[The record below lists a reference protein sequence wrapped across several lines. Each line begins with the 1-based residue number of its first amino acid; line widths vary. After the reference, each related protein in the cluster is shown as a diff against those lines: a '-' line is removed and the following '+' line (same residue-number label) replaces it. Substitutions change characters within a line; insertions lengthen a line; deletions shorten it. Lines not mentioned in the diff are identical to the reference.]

1 MQPDYE
7 HWFEVLMGCLVAL
20 GAWLWRVGR
29 LYQRHEDRV
38 KRLEE
43 WRGAHTAEH
52 GTETGRLERKLDA
65 LNETQTDQ
73 SVALVRIESAQ
84 THQQSIITD
93 IRKDVRAMMGARM
106 PGGNR
111 PYDPP
116 LPPGGQQ

>member
-1 MQPDYE
+1 MNPDYE
-7 HWFEVLMGCLVAL
+7 HWFEALLGGLVAL

-29 LYQRHEDRV
+29 LYQRQEDRV

-52 GTETGRLERKLDA
+52 SDEASRLESKIDELNDA
-65 LNETQTDQ
+65 QNEQN
-73 SVALVRIESAQ
+73 VALARIEGNQ
-84 THQQSIITD
+84 EHQQAAIAE
-93 IRKDVRAMMGARM
+93 IRKDVREIRGTAR

-111 PYDPP
+111 WNDPP

>member
-7 HWFEVLMGCLVAL
+7 HWFEVMLGCLFAL

-52 GTETGRLERKLDA
+52 SDEASRLERKIDDLHTA
-65 LNETQTDQ
+65 QHGQN
-73 SVALVRIESAQ
+73 VALARIESNQAS
-84 THQQSIITD
+84 HQAAIVD
-93 IRKDVRAMMGARM
+93 IRKDVREIRGTAR

-111 PYDPP
+111 WNDPP
-116 LPPGGQQ
+116 LPPAGQQ

>member
-7 HWFEVLMGCLVAL
+7 HWFEALLGCLVAL

-52 GTETGRLERKLDA
+52 GDEASRLERKIDDLHTA
-65 LNETQTDQ
+65 QHDQ
-73 SVALVRIESAQ
+73 NVALARIEGNQ
-84 THQQSIITD
+84 EHQQAAITD
-93 IRKDVRAMMGARM
+93 IRKDVRTMMGARM

-111 PYDPP
+111 HYDPP
-116 LPPGGQQ
+116 ATP